1 MLSPFTVANC
11 PLTALPVRIV
21 KLSPMTG
28 TKPLISL
35 TESVPPRLTP
45 FETATSPNVPAVL
58 PPIEI
63 FSVAVELCGSCRGSR
78 AVSQSAF
85 PPALRRKVNS
95 QSRRLRPAPRGRDS
109 CLPCPVSPRE
119 IDYLKVVG
127 GAYTDIL
134 VDKEQH
140 RNHASDCEGHCHT
153 EHYRLPPRHPALH
166 VPPGSRESPSP
177 EGLSRPP

>member
-35 TESVPPRLTP
+35 TESVPPPRLRP

-63 FSVAVELCGSCRGSR
+63 FSVAVELWVKLPWIESVAGFKYL
-78 AVSQSAF
+78 QSADIGAGLAIAGC
-85 PPALRRKVNS
+85 AL
-95 QSRRLRPAPRGRDS
+95 AGT
-109 CLPCPVSPRE
+109 PVF
-119 IDYLKVVG
+119 
-127 GAYTDIL
+127 
-134 VDKEQH
+134 
-140 RNHASDCEGHCHT
+140 
-153 EHYRLPPRHPALH
+153 
-166 VPPGSRESPSP
+166 
-177 EGLSRPP
+177 